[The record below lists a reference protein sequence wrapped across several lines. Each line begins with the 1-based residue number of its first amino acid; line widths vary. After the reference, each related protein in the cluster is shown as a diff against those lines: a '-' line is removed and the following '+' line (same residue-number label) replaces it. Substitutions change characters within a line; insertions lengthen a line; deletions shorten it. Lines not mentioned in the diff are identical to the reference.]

1 MYSMAV
7 TKDSLLQY
15 FKTLDVSVLQRLQKY
30 AQLLIIPDEDLLVNA
45 TMSQM
50 VDKAHSL
57 ADALFPTWT
66 DRSKS
71 DFGEFLVELF
81 ALYSEKD
88 FWYINA
94 LANESILRKMRSYG
108 NAFSKASTMGY
119 KVTLCKG
126 SSADFSVTF
135 SAGELVT
142 YQRGDLVVKVNNME
156 NTYQKLPATSDI
168 ADFGPSG
175 IVISSSRE
183 AMNAEVLSLKTRST
197 DAINSIDYHRGIIEG
212 CESILSSL
220 NPEYAERQQQAAEI
234 NDLKAQLSELMEIN
248 RNLLSRLDSGLP
260 AK

>member
-1 MYSMAV
+1 
-7 TKDSLLQY
+7 
-15 FKTLDVSVLQRLQKY
+15 
-30 AQLLIIPDEDLLVNA
+30 
-45 TMSQM
+45 M
-50 VDKAHSL
+50 V
-57 ADALFPTWT
+57 
-66 DRSKS
+66 
-71 DFGEFLVELF
+71 V
-81 ALYSEKD
+81 
-88 FWYINA
+88 
-94 LANESILRKMRSYG
+94 
-108 NAFSKASTMGY
+108 
-119 KVTLCKG
+119 
-126 SSADFSVTF
+126 
-135 SAGELVT
+135 
-142 YQRGDLVVKVNNME
+142 DLVVKVNNVE

-197 DAINSIDYHRGIIEG
+197 DAINSIDYHRGVIEG

>member
-1 MYSMAV
+1 MFQNLRAGNQVYILHKDGHPSMDMGSV
-7 TKDSLLQY
+7 
-15 FKTLDVSVLQRLQKY
+15 VSVSMPVPKY
-30 AQLLIIPDEDLLVNA
+30 QVPPVFGQPQE
-45 TMSQM
+45 M
-50 VDKAHSL
+50 V
-57 ADALFPTWT
+57 
-66 DRSKS
+66 
-71 DFGEFLVELF
+71 V
-81 ALYSEKD
+81 
-88 FWYINA
+88 
-94 LANESILRKMRSYG
+94 
-108 NAFSKASTMGY
+108 
-119 KVTLCKG
+119 
-126 SSADFSVTF
+126 
-135 SAGELVT
+135 
-142 YQRGDLVVKVNNME
+142 DLVVKVNNVE

-220 NPEYAERQQQAAEI
+220 YPEYAERQQQAAEI